1 MRWERLFKLVRSG
14 KIWAVPLEFVIL
26 SVQFSSVIQLC
37 STLCDPMDCTMPVFP
52 VHHQLPELTQTHVHW
67 VGDVIQPTQPLSP
80 PSPPAFN
87 LSSIRIFSNESVLPI
102 MWPKFWS
109 FSFSIRPSN
118 ENLGLIS
125 LRICKMGSPCS
136 PRDSQGSSPTPQSK
150 SISSS
155 VLSLLY
161 SLTLTSI
168 HNYWKKHSFD
178 YTDLSAKWTLY
189 FLICYICLIS
199 LPRSKRLLI
208 QGCSHHPQWFC
219 SPVK

>member
-1 MRWERLFKLVRSG
+1 M
-14 KIWAVPLEFVIL
+14 
-26 SVQFSSVIQLC
+26 SS
-37 STLCDPMDCTMPVFP
+37 
-52 VHHQLPELTQTHVHW
+52 
-67 VGDVIQPTQPLSP
+67 

-118 ENLGLIS
+118 EDLGLIS

-155 VLSLLY
+155 VLSFLY
-161 SLTLTSI
+161 SPTVTFI
-168 HNYWKKHSFD
+168 HDYWKNRSFD
-178 YTDLSAKWTLY
+178 YKDLCWQSDASVH
-189 FLICYICLIS
+189 FLKKRKLVFSNLTKFYR
-199 LPRSKRLLI
+199 LPSKL
-208 QGCSHHPQWFC
+208 
-219 SPVK
+219 